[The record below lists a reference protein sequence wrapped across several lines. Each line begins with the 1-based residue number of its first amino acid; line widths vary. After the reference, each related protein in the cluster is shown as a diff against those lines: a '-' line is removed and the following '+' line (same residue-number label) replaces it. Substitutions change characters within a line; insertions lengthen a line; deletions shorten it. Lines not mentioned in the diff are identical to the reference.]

1 MKTVHPYFLI
11 LGKLTRQGVRYGVV
25 GQMGASFYGSDQT
38 TYDLDLFVEPLEKNV
53 SQLRK
58 LLKKEGLAE
67 IAVSRGQIIKPAP
80 TSREI
85 IDGQITLMYAD
96 AYGLTI
102 DVLTAVSGIDFKKLW
117 KRKKIFKLGG
127 QNIHVASLKDI
138 IHSKSCA
145 NRPNDR
151 LHLPRLKALMKKKL

>member
-11 LGKLTRQGVRYGVV
+11 LGKLTQEGIRYGVV

-38 TYDLDLFVEPLEKNV
+38 TYDLDLFVEPLEKNI
-53 SQLRK
+53 SKLRG

-67 IAVSRGQIIKPAP
+67 IPVCQGKIVKPAP
-80 TSREI
+80 TSREVI
-85 IDGQITLMYAD
+85 NQQITLMYAD

-102 DVLTAVSGIDFKKLW
+102 DVLTAVSGIDFKKVW
-117 KRKKIFKLGG
+117 KGKKIFRLGG
-127 QNIHVASLKDI
+127 QKIYVASLKDI

-145 NRPNDR
+145 NRPKDR
-151 LHLPRLKALMKKKL
+151 LHLPRLKALVK